1 MNNTVFEKTLE
12 NARKHRNM
20 EHVTIKKIRN
30 YLVWEPTYQTPKF
43 ITKNVLAIEM
53 RITETFMNN
62 RAFLGLSILSLSKTV
77 MYEFC
82 KIM

>member
-12 NARKHRNM
+12 NARKQRNM

-62 RAFLGLSILSLSKTV
+62 RVFLGLSILSLSKTV